1 MPASTSLLL
10 AVAAALGGSLN
21 SVAGG
26 GSFLTF
32 PALVVAGV
40 DPVTANATSAVVL
53 WPASVASALAYR
65 NELDGV
71 RSVLPRLGAASAA
84 GGFAGAGLLLC
95 TKSTTFA
102 VLVPWLLL
110 VAALVFTLGP
120 KLVKPTSAPSAQ
132 LGSAAST
139 AFQFSIAL
147 YGGYFGGG
155 MGIVM
160 LAAFAAMG
168 VANLHAM
175 NALKNA
181 LSVLINFAAIVTFV
195 AVGKVAWGQGLWMLG
210 WSTAGGYVFPRF
222 ARRLPSMW
230 VRWFVVLVAWSMTS
244 YFFARVYG

>member
-1 MPASTSLLL
+1 MPTSHSSLLAL
-10 AVAAALGGSLN
+10 AAVLGGSLN
-21 SVAGG
+21 SIAGG

-32 PALVVAGV
+32 PALVIAGV

-53 WPASVASALAYR
+53 WPASVASAFAYR
-65 NELDGV
+65 SELAAVRGV
-71 RSVLPRLGAASAA
+71 VPRLGAASAA
-84 GGFAGAGLLLC
+84 GGFAGAALLLY

-102 VLVPWLLL
+102 ALVPWLLL
-110 VAALVFTLGP
+110 VAAMVFTVGP
-120 KLVKPTSAPSAQ
+120 KLVKTTSTPKVQ
-132 LGSAAST
+132 LGSAAS
-139 AFQFSIAL
+139 AVFQFSIAL

-168 VANLHAM
+168 VANFHSM

-181 LSVLINFAAIVTFV
+181 LSVLINLAAIVTFV
-195 AVGKVAWGQGLWMLG
+195 AVGKVAWAQGLWMLG

-222 ARRLPSMW
+222 ARRLPSRW

-244 YFFARVYG
+244 YFFVRVYR